1 MADIFII
8 YAPPDRG
15 TAKALA
21 GHLNDL
27 GYSVWWGRDIEGNR
41 LFNQVIEGAVQD
53 AKVVIVL
60 WSRHSVEWDWVCFLT
75 SMAFGYGTL
84 VPVTIE
90 KDVDPPQQF
99 INIPTLNLADT
110 KSIVDS
116 TGYKKLIRDLRTKI
130 PRGDAGEVETS
141 ANTANSYDQQAKPQ
155 DTVLRR
161 TQSQGKEQLQATVF
175 HPPQLPSQISKAAA
189 PHSAWKRY
197 VSSSLWGAVL
207 VTVLVGVYSVLVPG
221 NNSTSAVTT
230 KTSVE
235 KTDSAKYKPGEVFRD
250 NLNEAG
256 EGPEMVVIPAGKFR
270 MGDVQ
275 GSGLDRERPVHEVII
290 KEPFAMGRYEVTF
303 EEYDR
308 FAKATGREMPLDNRW
323 GRGNRPVISVSW
335 NDAVAYT
342 IWLSEQSGQQYR
354 LPSEAEWEYA
364 AKAGTETDYW
374 WGNDVGEN
382 NANCEFCGSQGEG
395 GQTALVGSFKPN
407 PFGLYD
413 TAGNLSEWVQ
423 DCWDYNYNSAPL
435 DGSAWEPKNCR
446 LRVLR
451 GGWWGVGSWNARSTQ
466 RDREVADFRS
476 ASIGIRLART
486 L

>member
-8 YAPPDRG
+8 YSPPNRG
-15 TAKALA
+15 AAKALA

-27 GYSVWWGRDIEGNR
+27 GYSVWWGRDIEGSP
-41 LFNQVIEGAVQD
+41 LFNQVIEGAIQD

-60 WSRHSVEWDWVCFLT
+60 WSRHSVESEWVCFLT

-99 INIPTLNLADT
+99 ITIPTLNLADT

-116 TGYKKLIRDLRTKI
+116 IGYKKLIRDLRTKI
-130 PRGDAGEVETS
+130 SRDDAGGVDAS
-141 ANTANSYDQQAKPQ
+141 AKAANSYDKQAKP
-155 DTVLRR
+155 DDAVLRR
-161 TQSQGKEQLQATVF
+161 TQSQGEAQVQATVF

-189 PHSAWKRY
+189 PHVAWKHY
-197 VSSSLWGAVL
+197 ASSLLWGMVL
-207 VTVLVGVYSVLVPG
+207 ISVVVGVYFVLAPG
-221 NNSTSAVTT
+221 DNSILAVVT
-230 KTSVE
+230 KPHVE
-235 KTDSAKYKPGEVFRD
+235 KTDSNKYKPGEVFRD
-250 NLNEAG
+250 SLKEGG

-275 GSGLDRERPVHEVII
+275 GSGIDRERPVHEVHI
-290 KEPFAMGRYEVTF
+290 KEPVAMGRYEVTF

-308 FAKATGREMPLDNRW
+308 FAKSTGREMPLDNHW
-323 GRGNRPVISVSW
+323 GRSNRPVISVSW
-335 NDAVAYT
+335 NDAVAYA
-342 IWLSEQSGQQYR
+342 IWLSEQTGKQYR

-374 WGNDVGEN
+374 WGNDIGEN
-382 NANCEFCGSQGEG
+382 NVNCDFCGSQGEG
-395 GQTALVGSFKPN
+395 KQTAPVGSFKPN

-413 TAGNLSEWVQ
+413 TAGNLKEWVQ
-423 DCWDYNYNSAPL
+423 DCWDYNYNNAPS
-435 DGSAWEPKNCR
+435 DGSAWEPENCR

-451 GGWWGVGSWNARSTQ
+451 GGWWGVGAWNARSSQ
-466 RDREVADFRS
+466 RDREVPDFRS
-476 ASIGIRLART
+476 ASVGIRLART